1 MQGVISVPI
10 IRHRHGRNF
19 TIIPNEIFNDSNL
32 RIRDIGL
39 LCYLLHLP
47 DEWVFS
53 VAGLIKSL
61 PHDKKDGI
69 TASLKRLE
77 SAGYLRRSQSRREK
91 GKLSE
96 AVWTVSDTPL
106 TDFPPTE
113 NPLTENPTQ
122 IKNPIDKER
131 TDKEPKEKRDKV
143 LSAQRSEPNTIS
155 YPLGDTVEPEKKFT
169 RRKCV
174 ELFGEKATSDA
185 KQLVDEYIDQD
196 YPQYRGKEHPRVTH
210 AARYAYVCR
219 ILRCAMEVYLS
230 DLEFARESL
239 LYALTHEKKYDPTI
253 YLVTRPQVLGMWIL
267 ESNSVDP
274 SIANDPYYGQNP
286 SWIKP
291 LPDIDA
297 IPEKE
302 FKYFREN
309 YQSR

>member
-1 MQGVISVPI
+1 MAKEIGLNEAIVLSQLCYWISLNKKE
-10 IRHRHGRNF
+10 GRNF
-19 TIIPNEIFNDSNL
+19 IDGRYWTYNTFEQWQEQFPFWSVRTIKTIFSNL
-32 RIRDIGL
+32 REL
-39 LCYLLHLP
+39 
-47 DEWVFS
+47 
-53 VAGLIKSL
+53 GLITVGNYNKLNIDRTNWYSVNEEALSRLCNSCTMDSVNPAL
-61 PHDKKDGI
+61 PIPENNSK
-69 TASLKRLE
+69 E
-77 SAGYLRRSQSRREK
+77 YRE
-91 GKLSE
+91 
-96 AVWTVSDTPL
+96 
-106 TDFPPTE
+106 
-113 NPLTENPTQ
+113 
-122 IKNPIDKER
+122 
-131 TDKEPKEKRDKV
+131 EKRDRV
-143 LSAQRSEPNTIS
+143 LSARRSEPSTIS
-155 YPLGDTVEPEKKFT
+155 YPLVDTVEPEKKFT

-196 YPQYRGKEHPRVTH
+196 YPQYRRKEHPRVTH

>member
-10 IRHRHGRNF
+10 IRHRHARNF

-61 PHDKKDGI
+61 PHDRKDGI

-77 SAGYLRRSQSRREK
+77 SSGYLRRSQSRSEK

-106 TDFPPTE
+106 TDLPPTE
-113 NPLTENPTQ
+113 YPLTENPTQ

-131 TDKEPKEKRDKV
+131 TDKEPKEKRDRV
-143 LSAQRSEPNTIS
+143 LSAERSEPNTIS
-155 YPLGDTVEPEKKFT
+155 YPRVDTLEPEKKIT
-169 RRKCV
+169 RQKCI

-185 KQLVDEYIDQD
+185 KRIVDEYIDHD
-196 YPQYRGKEHPRVTH
+196 YPYYRRKEHPRVTH
-210 AARYAYVCR
+210 AARYAYAYR
-219 ILRCAMEVYLS
+219 ILRCAAELYYS
-230 DLEFARESL
+230 DLEFVREAIL
-239 LYALTHEKKYDPTI
+239 CAVEYERDYDPKI
-253 YLVTRPQVLGMWIL
+253 YLVTRPHAICHWLL
-267 ESNSVDP
+267 ESGIGGAETTNMDRYGFNDKRDDE
-274 SIANDPYYGQNP
+274 SIPFDESLAEY
-286 SWIKP
+286 
-291 LPDIDA
+291 
-297 IPEKE
+297 
-302 FKYFREN
+302 FKQN
-309 YQSR
+309 YQ